1 MIGFYNGKKRQAD
14 ELMGKKNNV
23 VYIENILIEQNNN
36 CFLFKKNLKYIWAK
50 FMKTS
55 NMSKE
60 SINMLLNNSD
70 LIRKEKY
77 LSCKNIH
84 KIKILLN
91 KLLYGTVI

>member
-1 MIGFYNGKKRQAD
+1 
-14 ELMGKKNNV
+14 
-23 VYIENILIEQNNN
+23 
-36 CFLFKKNLKYIWAK
+36 
-50 FMKTS
+50 MKTS

-60 SINMLLNNSD
+60 SINMLFNNSD